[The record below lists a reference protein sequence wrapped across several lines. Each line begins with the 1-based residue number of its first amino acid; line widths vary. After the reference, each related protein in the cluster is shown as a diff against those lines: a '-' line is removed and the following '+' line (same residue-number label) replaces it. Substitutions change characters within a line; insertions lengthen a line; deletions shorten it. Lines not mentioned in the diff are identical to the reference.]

1 MKITGYIMYSLDV
14 FDREE
19 VKIPGTTEIEFM
31 LYDENARDV
40 THVKDVLPPTV
51 QYEDSIYAKLRPR
64 NRVSMICNQNYDEDD
79 SNYDYYKLYKF
90 FTVEEIEIIE

>member
-1 MKITGYIMYSLDV
+1 MKITGYIMDSLDV

-40 THVKDVLPPTV
+40 IHVKDVLPQTIK
-51 QYEDSIYAKLRPR
+51 YEDSIYANLQPR
-64 NRVSMICNQNYDEDD
+64 NRVSMICNQNYDEED

-90 FTVEEIEIIE
+90 FTVEQIEIIE

>member
-1 MKITGYIMYSLDV
+1 MDTLDV

-40 THVKDVLPPTV
+40 IHVKDVLPPTV
-51 QYEDSIYAKLRPR
+51 KYEDSIYAKLKPR
-64 NRVSMICNQNYDEDD
+64 NRVSMICNQDYEENEP
-79 SNYDYYKLYKF
+79 NYDYYKLYKF
-90 FTVEEIEIIE
+90 FTVEHIEIIE

>member
-1 MKITGYIMYSLDV
+1 MKITGYIMDSLDV

-40 THVKDVLPPTV
+40 IHVKDVLPSTV
-51 QYEDSIYAKLRPR
+51 KYEDSIYANLKPR
-64 NRVSMICNQNYDEDD
+64 NRVSMICNQNYDD

-90 FTVEEIEIIE
+90 FTVEQIEIIE